1 MLDGIMSLDR
11 APVKGIGLFAFM
23 AIWCIGCETRSN
35 RPAQGPQQQPPP
47 GYYPQQGY
55 GPPPQG
61 YPPQGYPAQGYPQQA
76 PPVASQPP
84 VQQVLP
90 PVVADP
96 INDVN
101 ILFLRSRAQAVIRDL
116 ITALPGPQQQRVQN
130 VPLVVDDT
138 VGEVNAFA
146 SCSNGKAMMAITD
159 GLLEIE
165 ANLAQC
171 KANDETFGT
180 HKLPEYIDLIA
191 KNQQPHQPIVKPAP
205 NFYDPVQKI
214 DGRKVNRQHQLLDEQ
229 IGFVLGHEL
238 GHHYLGHLPCTG
250 SGGIG
255 PADIGRVLSSAVPI
269 FNQPNELAAD
279 SAGTNNVLTAG
290 SRRTDF
296 RWNEE
301 GGLLTMQFFAGLD
314 QLSPIDVVFGF
325 ERTHPPPGIRTPVI
339 QQTAAAWRA
348 TGGRGLPIL
357 TF

>member
-1 MLDGIMSLDR
+1 MTVSAL
-11 APVKGIGLFAFM
+11 
-23 AIWCIGCETRSN
+23 GCESRSS
-35 RPAQGPQQQPPP
+35 RPAQAPQQPPP

-61 YPPQGYPAQGYPQQA
+61 YPPQGYPPQGYPQGYPQQGYPQRPTVA
-76 PPVASQPP
+76 PPPVASQPP
-84 VQQVLP
+84 QQPALP
-90 PVVADP
+90 PIVGDP

-116 ITALPGPQQQRVQN
+116 IAALPSPQQQRVQN
-130 VPLVVDDT
+130 VPLVSDDT

-165 ANLAQC
+165 ANLAQS
-171 KANDETFGT
+171 KANDEIFGT

-191 KNQQPHQPIVKPAP
+191 KNQQPHQPIVKPPA
-205 NFYDPVQKI
+205 NFYDPTQKI
-214 DGRKVNRQHQLLDEQ
+214 DGRKVSRQHALLDEQ

-250 SGGIG
+250 SGAIG
-255 PADIGRVLSSAVPI
+255 PADIGRALSSAVPI

-279 SAGTNNVLTAG
+279 AAGTNNVMTAG
-290 SRRTDF
+290 SRRQDF

-314 QLSPIDVVFGF
+314 QLSPIDIVFGF
-325 ERTHPPPGIRTPVI
+325 ERTHPPPGVRTPVI